1 MPLVLCHNSG
11 IQTGGAPMSTLHGEC
26 PPDCVMFVFGDD
38 AHRRPCI
45 PWVRQPDFQLETL
58 KQIATATIQGCEE
71 RLLAGLTCATDH
83 KSLAKDHGSV
93 DRSMKDRGA
102 QERSQ
107 KVDRSSSIT
116 RPRQKTAIHLFL
128 PGEIGL
134 SHWKL
139 PKVRGIVRGCHC
151 LTYSGA
157 NPGASEVAVCISN
170 AVQNLTV
177 QTNTRYGTVGGG
189 KKVLKNVASASGRSS
204 FFSAGGARKA
214 LKKMS
219 SNMASSSF
227 RSTSLRSSMS
237 DRTRSSRFQ
246 PLPNL
251 LGVGGTPEE
260 AFLLLLSTQTFVG
273 EDGARLA
280 DEVRR
285 VLSDGVPILLVHV
298 VEGEPDGCEF
308 DRFFET
314 SESSGPDPHHSLNLA
329 AMPDRG
335 GCAYRVTAP
344 SDLVAAGLYR
354 PIALQWFKRS
364 GFNSVSV
371 ALIGQWL
378 GARRTTSKQD
388 GDDTKSRLKGSVS
401 KLRAR
406 VSFVAV
412 PSLKSS
418 NSNA

>member
-1 MPLVLCHNSG
+1 MPLVLCHHSG
-11 IQTGGAPMSTLHGEC
+11 IQTGGAPMNTLHGEC

-38 AHRRPCI
+38 THRRPYI

-58 KQIATATIQGCEE
+58 KQITTATIQGCEE
-71 RLLAGLTCATDH
+71 RLLAGLNCATDNR
-83 KSLAKDHGSV
+83 SLKDRGSV

-107 KVDRSSSIT
+107 KIDRSSSIT
-116 RPRQKTAIHLFL
+116 RRQKTVVHLFL

-134 SHWKL
+134 SRWKL
-139 PKVRGIVRGCHC
+139 PKVRGIVRGCRC

-157 NPGASEVAVCISN
+157 NPGASEVVACLSK

-177 QTNTRYGTVGGG
+177 QTNTRYGSAGVG
-189 KKVLKNVASASGRSS
+189 KKALKKIASSASCRSS
-204 FFSAGGARKA
+204 FFLAGGARKA
-214 LKKMS
+214 LKK
-219 SNMASSSF
+219 MASSSF
-227 RSTSLRSSMS
+227 RSTSLRSSVS
-237 DRTRSSRFQ
+237 DKVRSSRFQ
-246 PLPNL
+246 PLPTL

-280 DEVRR
+280 DEVRHA
-285 VLSDGVPILLVHV
+285 LSDGIPILLVHV

-308 DRFFET
+308 DHFFET
-314 SESSGPDPHHSLNLA
+314 
-329 AMPDRG
+329 
-335 GCAYRVTAP
+335 TP

-354 PIALQWFKRS
+354 PIALQWFKRA

-378 GARRTTSKQD
+378 GARRTTSKPD
-388 GDDTKSRLKGSVS
+388 GDDTKSKLKGSVAN
-401 KLRAR
+401 LRANFGCR
-406 VSFVAV
+406 VSLAAA